1 MQSMLEAPVVVIR
14 LVMPL
19 GFVKELDMES
29 VVVLKLFRRYFVRFY
44 ESFWVIVA
52 TVAGLKVRVGIYA
65 LATLIRA
72 SCDVGGTKGL
82 RFAEPALRI

>member
-29 VVVLKLFRRYFVRFY
+29 VVVLKLLRRYFVRFY
-44 ESFWVIVA
+44 ETF
-52 TVAGLKVRVGIYA
+52 G
-65 LATLIRA
+65 A
-72 SCDVGGTKGL
+72 SWRLYLV
-82 RFAEPALRI
+82 